1 MVAGSRCFPLCVCL
15 LEDLDNSK
23 QEMHR
28 TTYMLGISVTAWCL
42 PLLLTWT
49 LLHICPERWWGAP
62 ISASELTQSRAMPSL
77 LTQFGLS
84 HCTVVIISDPK
95 QQKGVSTKSH
105 NRKPSP
111 PFGILWEKEVQRE
124 DKASIHPDFL
134 ALRSTLEGKGCVM
147 VIEPKSL

>member
-1 MVAGSRCFPLCVCL
+1 MWLLVPDAFLCVFVFLKIQTTANRKCIGQPTCWVSQL
-15 LEDLDNSK
+15 LPDASLCFLHEHCYTSVQK
-23 QEMHR
+23 GEMMGCPHQR
-28 TTYMLGISVTAWCL
+28 LGAHTV
-42 PLLLTWT
+42 
-49 LLHICPERWWGAP
+49 
-62 ISASELTQSRAMPSL
+62 QSMPSL
-77 LTQFGLS
+77 LTHFGLS

-147 VIEPKSL
+147 VIEP